1 MLRVVAF
8 SLALLQCAAAYAQSS
23 PPKLGLIDALPPGH
37 VERLI
42 AAVRDRIHVLVLDDG
57 SNVPRESP
65 AERAR
70 PLLPHDVERRII
82 EAGMRS
88 GMALYCRLDWQ
99 AHFRAMMAFERQ
111 TGSWSDKQTSY
122 MGALHGAGQGITME
136 NSKPCAPDL
145 REKVAATQ
153 GRWITHHRTATAR

>member
-8 SLALLQCAAAYAQSS
+8 SLALFQCVAAYAQA
-23 PPKLGLIDALPPGH
+23 PPPNLNLIDALPSGY

-42 AAVRDRIHVLVLDDG
+42 GAVRDRIHVLVLDDG

-70 PLLPHDVERRII
+70 PLLPPDVERRIV

-88 GMALYCRLDWQ
+88 GMAGYCRLDWQ
-99 AHFRAMMAFERQ
+99 AHFRAMMAFERR
-111 TGSWSDKQTSY
+111 TGTWSDKQTSY

-136 NSKPCAPDL
+136 NSKPCAFDL

-153 GRWITHHRTATAR
+153 GRWIAHYRGASAR

>member
-1 MLRVVAF
+1 MLRVIVF
-8 SLALLQCAAAYAQSS
+8 GLALLQGVAAYAQSS
-23 PPKLGLIDALPPGH
+23 PPNLGLIDALPPGY
-37 VERLI
+37 VDRLI

-70 PLLPHDVERRII
+70 PLLPHGVERRII

-88 GMALYCRLDWQ
+88 GTARHCRIDWQ
-99 AHFRAMMAFERQ
+99 SHFREMMAFERR

-122 MGALHGAGQGITME
+122 MGGLHGAGQGITMDG
-136 NSKPCAPDL
+136 SKPCEADL

-153 GRWITHHRTATAR
+153 TRWIAYYRSAR